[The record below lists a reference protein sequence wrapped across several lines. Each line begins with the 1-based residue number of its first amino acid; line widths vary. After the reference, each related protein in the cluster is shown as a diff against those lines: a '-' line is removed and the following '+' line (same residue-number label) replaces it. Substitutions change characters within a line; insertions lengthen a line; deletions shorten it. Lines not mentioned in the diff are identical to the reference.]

1 MEAIESHTFT
11 CMFDQ
16 CNREFDTLR
25 AFKMHITE
33 DHQENQSKESTPGNI
48 RTNRR
53 ERGKEDNQSTD
64 TQSKA
69 MDVDTEGDGDA
80 EADKA
85 TKKGTAKHLDAAEKS
100 ALNGLLKLCEMT
112 KEDAGGESS
121 GPVPEVLT
129 IHQTSGPSTMQQMIN
144 NIPVIPLLS
153 PTGDKIIR
161 KSPKNKKYPTAIP
174 VVLQENESSAKFY
187 DVKGRTASS
196 RSTPQIVNVSSIP
209 MESIQMHEMR
219 LSGKGHK
226 RHKVSGKKRKIS
238 EMDSDQ
244 LAHLCL
250 KLQDKI
256 SNLDSQLQTAHK
268 QLSVVRTVYR
278 KKTKSNRKHR

>member
-1 MEAIESHTFT
+1 MEASIESHKFT

-33 DHQENQSKESTPGNI
+33 GHQEEDQISARAARAK
-48 RTNRR
+48 R
-53 ERGKEDNQSTD
+53 RGKEENGGSGSPTVI
-64 TQSKA
+64 TKE
-69 MDVDTEGDGDA
+69 MDVDTDGEDDND
-80 EADKA
+80 ADKA
-85 TKKGTAKHLDAAEKS
+85 AKKGTNAKHLDAAEKS

-112 KEDAGGESS
+112 KDDAEGEQS

-129 IHQTSGPSTMQQMIN
+129 IHQTPSTTQQMIN

-161 KSPKNKKYPTAIP
+161 KSPKTKKYPTAIP

-187 DVKGRTASS
+187 DTKGMSGSA
-196 RSTPQIVNVSSIP
+196 STPQIVNVSTIP
-209 MESIQMHEMR
+209 MESAHIHEMSR
-219 LSGKGHK
+219 QNVRGNK
-226 RHKVSGKKRKIS
+226 RNKLSGKKRKIS

-256 SNLDSQLQTAHK
+256 SALDSQLQTAHK

-278 KKTKSNRKHR
+278 KKSKSGRKHR